1 MLGDVKEAGDFGGEA
16 AVLVVDEG
24 IEEAG
29 LAVEGGDVVVGD
41 GGGDEGAVPFPEQD
55 LLAGAAHAELAV
67 ALKTHG
73 DDEAVV
79 LNEVAV
85 ERLRELHDAHI
96 EIGGVDNL
104 DGTVVGVI
112 ILRAVVLFYMVVE
125 GLGG

>member
-1 MLGDVKEAGDFGGEA
+1 MQEAGDLGGEA
-16 AVLVVDEG
+16 SVLVVDEG

-29 LAVEGGDVVVGD
+29 LGVQGGDVVVGD
-41 GGGDEGAVPFPEQD
+41 GGGDEGGVALSQQD
-55 LLAGAAHAELAV
+55 LFAGAAHAELAV

-79 LNEVAV
+79 LDEVAV

-112 ILRAVVLFYMVVE
+112 ILRAVVLFYMAVTGDRFVS
-125 GLGG
+125 